1 MVQALLPLLNMV
13 SLIATESAIRNRL
26 PQVQRDV
33 RKSYRE
39 LKRNVDLSL
48 VLPTYNER
56 QNIPALLAWIDR
68 SLSGKKFEV
77 ILVDDDSPDQTW
89 AAAQELQRQYTWLR
103 VIRRMGV
110 RGLGSAVI
118 TGFRQSHGKILGV
131 MDADL
136 QHSAALLPTL
146 LSEIEQGE
154 FVVATRRAA
163 GGSNGQWSQL
173 RCLGSHIAGA
183 LARLFAN
190 VPFSDPMSGF
200 FLMRREIF
208 SSIDEGALRPRGYK
222 ILVYLYAKAAREFTR
237 EELRVR
243 EVGYEFAKRANGRS
257 KFSLKIIFDYLRML
271 LELSFQAHRH
281 KPNDLCRSRV

>member
-1 MVQALLPLLNMV
+1 MV
-13 SLIATESAIRNRL
+13 SLLATDSAIRNRL
-26 PQVQRDV
+26 PRVQPGLLENF
-33 RKSYRE
+33 RE
-39 LKRNVDLSL
+39 PKHHVDLSL

-68 SLSGKKFEV
+68 SLSGKNFEV

-89 AAAQELQRQYTWLR
+89 AAAQELQRQYAWLR
-103 VIRRMGV
+103 VIRRTGE

-118 TGFRQSHGKILGV
+118 AGFRQSRGKILGV

-146 LSEIEQGE
+146 LLETERAE
-154 FVVATRRAA
+154 FAVATRRAA

-173 RCLGSHIAGA
+173 RRFGSHIAGA

-200 FLMRREIF
+200 FLMRREVF
-208 SSIDEGALRPRGYK
+208 NSIDEGDLRPRGYK
-222 ILVYLYAKAAREFTR
+222 ILVYLYAKAAQEFGR
-237 EELRVR
+237 DELRVR
-243 EVGYEFAKRANGRS
+243 EVGYEFAERANGRS
-257 KFSLKIIFDYLRML
+257 KFSLKVIFDYLRML
-271 LELSFQAHRH
+271 LELSFQTHTH
-281 KPNDLCRSRV
+281 KHGAVG

>member
-1 MVQALLPLLNMV
+1 MPGMV
-13 SLIATESAIRNRL
+13 SLLATDSAIRNRL
-26 PQVQRDV
+26 PRVQPGLPQNF
-33 RKSYRE
+33 RE
-39 LKRNVDLSL
+39 PKHHVDLSL

-56 QNIPALLAWIDR
+56 QNLPALLAWIDR
-68 SLSGKKFEV
+68 SLSGKNFEV

-89 AAAQELQRQYTWLR
+89 AAAQELQRQYAWLR
-103 VIRRMGV
+103 VIRRTGE

-118 TGFRQSHGKILGV
+118 AGFRQSRGKILGV

-146 LSEIEQGE
+146 LLETERAE
-154 FVVATRRAA
+154 FAVATRRAA

-173 RCLGSHIAGA
+173 RRLGSHIAGA

-200 FLMRREIF
+200 FLMRREVF
-208 SSIDEGALRPRGYK
+208 KSIDECDLRPRGYK
-222 ILVYLYAKAAREFTR
+222 ILVYLYAKAAQEFGR
-237 EELRVR
+237 DELRVR

-257 KFSLKIIFDYLRML
+257 KFSLKVIFDYLRML
-271 LELSFQAHRH
+271 LELSFQTHTH
-281 KPNDLCRSRV
+281 KHGALG